1 MQAMAVCRFG
11 GGHRPD
17 AGWLG
22 VLREYRGDSPCGPG
36 GEAEGN
42 RPPGLELVSGPPHP
56 FFLHAPAGHGVDP
69 APSPTSATRPPP
81 ALPG

>member
-1 MQAMAVCRFG
+1 MAACRFSD
-11 GGHRPD
+11 GHRLD
-17 AGWLG
+17 AAGHG
-22 VLREYRGDSPCGPG
+22 VVREYRGDCLCGPG

-56 FFLHAPAGHGVDP
+56 VFLHAPAGRGVDP
-69 APSPTSATRPPP
+69 ASSPTAATRPRP